1 MVQNLLHK
9 TNNTVVLLL
18 LLLVLVDD
26 VVIAVDTVEGVDRN
40 PTRLGVQ
47 PVMGVR
53 RELKIVV

>member
-9 TNNTVVLLL
+9 TNNTVVLL

-40 PTRLGVQ
+40 PTRLRVQ